1 MEEAERTYTQ
11 FPNDILEPVY
21 ASGLSG
27 IETHI
32 VLFVVRMT
40 FGYRRNYVDVS
51 LSELADVMKMQRP
64 NVSRAIKKLCEM
76 GWLEKISAQ
85 GRKSQKLGIGKMFNK
100 YKGENDVDNCT
111 ELPLSPMT
119 TVITHDNT
127 WLSPVI
133 TTVITHDNSTPYL
146 NKKNIKENFKESKN
160 QENVY
165 CKNQEKINHVNK
177 ITLGQNHN
185 VTLTEDEYSQL
196 VSDYGEDVTLKFINR
211 MDLWIKAKGRAPNDC
226 FSELLV
232 WLERDGK
239 APDPDVEKYK
249 CLVNQF

>member
-11 FPNDILEPVY
+11 FPNDILEPMF
-21 ASGLSG
+21 ASGLSA

-51 LSELADVMKMQRP
+51 LSELADIMNMQRP

-100 YKGENDVDNCT
+100 YHDGNDVDNCT
-111 ELPLSPMT
+111 ELPLSPVT
-119 TVITHDNT
+119 TVIIHDNKGLSPMITDVITHDN
-127 WLSPVI
+127 
-133 TTVITHDNSTPYL
+133 HTPYL
-146 NKKNIKENFKESKN
+146 NKKNIKDNFKKSKN
-160 QENVY
+160 QENV
-165 CKNQEKINHVNK
+165 CSENSKIVKQINK
-177 ITLGQNHN
+177 RNYGQNHN
-185 VTLTEDEYSQL
+185 VTLSEEEYSQL
-196 VSDYGEDVTLKFINR
+196 VSDYGEDVTRKFINR
-211 MDLWIKAKGRAPNDC
+211 MDFWIKAKGRAPNDC

-232 WLERDGK
+232 WLEREGK
-239 APDPDVEKYK
+239 APDPDIEKYK
-249 CLVNQF
+249 CCINQF